1 MGKTSGSDRQN
12 LGGVV
17 RAVSLLRNIASGL
30 RSLFR
35 KDRVEGELDEELRGF
50 LEMAAEEK
58 MKQGMSPKEALRAVR
73 LERGTLEVTKEV
85 VRSAGWESLVE
96 TLWQDLRFAARM
108 LRKSPGFT
116 AVTVLTLAL
125 GVGANT
131 AIFTVVNGVILKPL
145 PYPQPDRLVMVLEKQ
160 LSDGTLGTVAPANF
174 FDWREQSHS
183 FDKMAAID
191 PYPDFILNGSGAPQ
205 RLTGAA
211 VSSDLFSLLGVH
223 MALGRD
229 FLLEEDRPGDDRV
242 VILSYSTWLH
252 YFGGRSDTV
261 GRQLTLNN
269 TVYLVVGVLPRD
281 FSLVSKASDFQSRNR
296 FDLWTPLALAS
307 PPEPWQRGTHP
318 LCVFARLKSGIS
330 LQQAQTDLNQVAAN
344 LQRLYPA
351 DDKERGITA
360 VPLGEHVVANVRIA
374 LFTLLAAVGMVLLMA
389 CANIAN
395 LLLSRAVT
403 RQKEIALR
411 IALGASRTRLAQQ
424 LLTES
429 MVLVIFGGSLGLS
442 FACLAVPA
450 VADYLPADLPR
461 ASEIAVDGRVLV
473 FSSLISLF
481 TGILFGLLPLLQS
494 KQVNATDSLKQHG
507 RGIAGGQSRLRS
519 ALIVGQVAVALVLVV
534 GAGLMTKSFWMLL
547 KVSPGFRTEHI
558 LTARLSLP
566 PQYTNGGKFGIG
578 QHRKISAFQQRLLE
592 VVSNI
597 PGVQS
602 AAFDAYPPLS
612 GTYNS
617 WAFDIEGRPAK
628 PVGTY
633 DMTEYRPVSAGYF
646 ETVGIPV
653 LRGRRFSPADN
664 EDSPLVVI
672 INDSMARIFWKQE
685 NPVGQRLRFDGHEW
699 LTIVGV
705 VADVHHGGLGTI
717 PEPAM
722 YIPYGQI
729 PNVES
734 RPTIILRTSVEPSSI
749 TSALR
754 RAVSEVDAS
763 VPLDQIE
770 TMEQIISVSVGEP
783 RFRTAVLLM
792 FAILALFVASIGL
805 YGVMSYLMSQRTRE
819 FGIRIAVGAS
829 SGDLLRLVLGQ
840 AAKLVSVGIGLGL
853 VGSMLLARSIA
864 SLLYGITPFDT
875 ATLTGVSLLL
885 AAVALSA
892 SYIPARRAASVDPT
906 VALRYE

>member
-1 MGKTSGSDRQN
+1 M
-12 LGGVV
+12 
-17 RAVSLLRNIASGL
+17 SLLRNLCDGL

-35 KDRVEGELDEELRGF
+35 RERVEGELDEELQGF
-50 LEMAAEEK
+50 LDTAAEEK
-58 MKQGMSPKEALRAVR
+58 MKQGMSRKDALRAVR
-73 LERGTLEVTKEV
+73 LERGSLEVTKEV
-85 VRSAGWESLVE
+85 VRSAGWESFVE
-96 TLWQDLRFAARM
+96 TLWQDLCFATRM
-108 LRKSPGFT
+108 LCKSPGFT
-116 AVTVLTLAL
+116 AVAVLTLAL
-125 GVGANT
+125 GIGANT

-145 PYPQPDRLVMVLEKQ
+145 PYPQPDRLVMLLEKQ

-191 PYPDFILNGSGAPQ
+191 PYPDFILNGSGEPQ

-211 VSSDLFSLLGVH
+211 VSSAFFSLMGVH
-223 MALGRD
+223 MDLGRD
-229 FLLEEDRPGDDRV
+229 FLSEEDRPGYNWV
-242 VILSYSTWLH
+242 VILSYSTWQR
-252 YFGGRSDTV
+252 YFGGRQDIV

-269 TVYLVVGVLPRD
+269 TAYSVVGVLPRD
-281 FSLVSKASDFQSRNR
+281 FSFVSKTSDFQSRNH
-296 FDLWTPLALAS
+296 FDMWTPLALPS

-318 LCVFARLKSGIS
+318 LGVFARLKSGIS
-330 LQQAQTDLNQVAAN
+330 LLQAQTDLNQVAAN

-360 VPLGEHVVANVRIA
+360 VPLDEHVVANVRTA

-411 IALGASRTRLAQQ
+411 VALGATRRRLVQQ

-442 FACLAVPA
+442 FACFAVPA
-450 VADYLPADLPR
+450 VVRYLPADLPR

-473 FSSLISLF
+473 FTSLLSLF

-494 KQVNATDSLKQHG
+494 RQVNANDSLKQNG
-507 RGIAGGQSRLRS
+507 RGMAAGQSRLRS
-519 ALIVGQVAVALVLVV
+519 TLIIGQVAVALVLLV

-547 KVSPGFRTEHI
+547 RVAPGFQTEHI

-566 PQYTNGGKFGIG
+566 PQYTNGYAFGTG
-578 QHRKISAFQQRLLE
+578 AHRRISAFQRELLE
-592 VVSNI
+592 RVGHI
-597 PGVQS
+597 PGVQT
-602 AAFDAYPPLS
+602 AAFTAYLPLS
-612 GTYNS
+612 GTNNS

-628 PVGTY
+628 PPGVY
-633 DMTEYRPVSAGYF
+633 DTTNYRPVSAGYF
-646 ETVGIPV
+646 ETIGIPV
-653 LRGRRFSPADN
+653 QRGRGFDPKDN
-664 EDSPLVVI
+664 EDHPLVVI
-672 INDSMARIFWKQE
+672 INEAMARAFWKQQD
-685 NPVGQRLRFDGHEW
+685 PVGQRLRFSEQKW
-699 LTIVGV
+699 RTIVGV
-705 VADVHHGGLGTI
+705 VGDVRHEGLGMK
-717 PEPAM
+717 PEPEM

-729 PNVES
+729 PNVEA
-734 RPTIILRTSVEPSSI
+734 RPTIVLRTLIEPTNL

-754 RAVSEVDAS
+754 KVVSEVDAT
-763 VPLDQIE
+763 VPLDHIE
-770 TMEQIISVSVGEP
+770 TMKQIVSVSVGEP
-783 RFRTAVLLM
+783 RFRTVVLLM

-819 FGIRIAVGAS
+819 FGIRVAVGAS
-829 SGDLLRLVLGQ
+829 RGALLRLVLGQ
-840 AAKLVSVGIGLGL
+840 TAKLVSIGICLGL
-853 VGSMLLARSIA
+853 VGAMLLARSIA

-875 ATLTGVSLLL
+875 ATFASVSLLL
-885 AAVALSA
+885 AIVALLA
-892 SYIPARRAASVDPT
+892 SYVPARRAASVDPM